1 MTMQDSRNLDV
12 LRAFAVLCVLV
23 AHVRQYVVHMP
34 IQLYQM
40 ARFGVLMFFVH
51 TCLVLLF
58 SLERSRLG
66 TREAS
71 LNFYIRRAFRIY
83 PLSILTVLAVALLH
97 IPREPDVLFEWIG
110 AKQLVSN
117 LTLTQNLTGA
127 LSLPAPLWSLPWEVQ
142 MYLVLP
148 LLFFVFRKRSMWWGL
163 GLWAAAVL
171 GAHEPI
177 HIAILKFSP
186 CFLGGLI
193 AYQALKGGMPRLF
206 PAQLWPAALVAVS
219 AFHAVCWRTHE
230 QDLGGYVSCLMLGLS
245 IPLFREMPA
254 SWFTRVGHTVAKY
267 SYGIYLAHT
276 PTIWFAFFRLA
287 HAPAALRWSVFIALT
302 AGLPVALYHLLEA
315 PLINMGRRLAE
326 GLRPR
331 PVPFERVA
339 QAAGG
344 Q

>member
-1 MTMQDSRNLDV
+1 MTTQDSRNLDV

-58 SLERSRLG
+58 SLERTRLG
-66 TREAS
+66 AREAS
-71 LNFYIRRAFRIY
+71 LNFYVRRAFRIY

-110 AKQLVSN
+110 AKQLISN

-127 LSLPAPLWSLPWEVQ
+127 ESMPAPLWSLPWEVQ

-148 LLFFVFRKRSMWWGL
+148 LLFFLFRRRSVWWGL
-163 GLWAAAVL
+163 GLWAAAVV
-171 GAHEPI
+171 GAHAPLEVF
-177 HIAILKFSP
+177 ILRFFP

-193 AYQALKGGMPRLF
+193 AYQSRNMRTARVASGY
-206 PAQLWPAALVAVS
+206 LWPAALLAVS
-219 AFHAVCWRTHE
+219 GFHALCWRTSE
-230 QDLGGYVSCLMLGLS
+230 QALGGGISCLLLGLL
-245 IPLFREMPA
+245 IPLFREMPV
-254 SWFTRVGHTVAKY
+254 SWFTRAGHIVAKY
-267 SYGIYLAHT
+267 SYGIYLVHLPA
-276 PTIWFAFFRLA
+276 IWFAFFKLE
-287 HAPAALRWSVFIALT
+287 HVPAALRWTVFVVLS

-315 PLINMGRRLAE
+315 PLINVGRRLAE
-326 GLRPR
+326 RLIPR
-331 PVPFERVA
+331 PASFERVA

-344 Q
+344 R